1 MQTASS
7 LQIVDHSPQPKYLQL
22 ADHFRQQITNQKL
35 QGRTHLP
42 SINLLSARYDVS
54 RDTVRKAYMELKRT
68 NLVEGV
74 RGKGYFVRSSTKVE
88 VVGRS
93 IVLCESPASPEITEP
108 GMWSG
113 EQEQT
118 GPRLYCFHGGDLRQL
133 HKLASGSLRATDSI
147 YVSGSFTGVSSADLR
162 RALSAFDPA
171 QTTVV
176 LARETPVPVPHP
188 GIDLCYGDMLFNAL
202 KSCSEP
208 LADCRQIA
216 LSLAGRSALPKLL
229 LPGLQRY
236 AIRHGVRATILPTDD
251 GGQVVAGTCYVLTDF
266 SELSERVLKAQA
278 AGLRLGQ
285 DVFFMYAG
293 YHAALPSLAGGIT
306 SLHPDLEGSL
316 AALSPARASS
326 AAGRRSITTGKL
338 VRRTSL

>member
-88 VVGRS
+88 VGRS
-93 IVLCESPASPEITEP
+93 VILCESPASPEITEP
-108 GMWSG
+108 GMWSE
-113 EQEQT
+113 EQQHT
-118 GPRLYCFHGGDLRQL
+118 APRLYCFHGGDLGQL
-133 HKLASGSLRATDSI
+133 RKLASGILRASDRV
-147 YVSGSFTGVSSADLR
+147 YVSGSFSGFSSVDLR

-171 QTTVV
+171 NTTVV
-176 LARETPVPVPHP
+176 LGRETPLCIPHP
-188 GIDLCYGDMLFNAL
+188 GIDLCYGDMLFGAL

-208 LADCRQIA
+208 LGDCRQIA

-236 AIRHGVRATILPTDD
+236 SIRHGVRATVMPPDD
-251 GGQVVAGTCYVLTDF
+251 SRQVVAGTCYVLTDF
-266 SELSERVLKAQA
+266 SELSERVQHAQA
-278 AGLRLGQ
+278 AGLRLGR
-285 DVFFMYAG
+285 DVFFLYVG

-306 SLHPDLEGSL
+306 SVHPDLEGSL
-316 AALSPARASS
+316 AVLSSVKASS
-326 AAGRRSITTGKL
+326 AARRHSITTGKL